1 MNKSDEMFTYT
12 ELGQGFKPV
21 KNIKEMSKKKL
32 REKNKWHI

>member
-21 KNIKEMSKKKL
+21 KNSKEMSKNL

>member
-21 KNIKEMSKKKL
+21 KNSKEMSKKFKG
-32 REKNKWHI
+32 EK